1 AQSDEERLAI
11 ARRWV
16 EEEFQPST
24 LSVEEQMEEMEF
36 LIKASEPYRGM
47 DINVVSETIT
57 THEYESSVLA
67 RAFSEI
73 TGINITHNLIQEG
86 DVVEALQT
94 QMQSG
99 RNVYDAY
106 INDADLIGTHF
117 RYGTTLPIDDL
128 MQGEFK
134 DITLP
139 TLDLDEIEE
148 RRVGKECRATE
159 SRDAGNNNSS

>member
-1 AQSDEERLAI
+1 MSRTPWLLGRDAFMAGRRRFLMSASAVGASLALPISRAAAQSDGERLET

-24 LSVEEQMEEMEF
+24 LSVDEQMEEMEF

-73 TGINITHNLIQEG
+73 TGINLTHNLIQEG

-106 INDADLIGTHF
+106 INDADLKIG
-117 RYGTTLPIDDL
+117 
-128 MQGEFK
+128 
-134 DITLP
+134 
-139 TLDLDEIEE
+139 
-148 RRVGKECRATE
+148 RAHV
-159 SRDAGNNNSS
+159 